1 MDALLVQSIA
11 SLPTALAALVAI
23 GLPVLLAMGVGVVIL
38 SVFTPQELA
47 INADVGRAKFSFI
60 VEIYAVIAA
69 LTLVGAWDIYQS
81 ARDTLQKETS
91 ALYMLAHAT
100 DTYGLAGQTEA
111 RAEMRAALRAYGA
124 AVVEQDWP
132 TMQAGAPGRDSDAAF
147 TRLSRAFM
155 MPEPETQAQQAVA
168 QNTAQWLLQ
177 IAEARTARLS
187 VGTRTLTLLVW
198 FLVLTASVSVLLF
211 QWFIGSAHLALH
223 YTMGAVVALIVGIVL
238 LVAMKLAFP
247 VVGAPPLL
255 SPRPFLEL
263 MRLP

>member
-11 SLPTALAALVAI
+11 SLPTALAALVAV
-23 GLPVLLAMGVGVVIL
+23 GLPMLLAMGVGLVIL

-47 INADVGRAKFSFI
+47 LNADVGRAKFSFI
-60 VEIYAVIAA
+60 VEIYAVVAA
-69 LTLVGAWDIYQS
+69 LALVGAWDIYQTT
-81 ARDTLQKETS
+81 RDTLQKETS

-100 DTYGLAGQTEA
+100 DSYALPHQGAA
-111 RAEMRAALRAYGA
+111 REEMRGALRGYGA

-132 TMQAGAPGRDSDAAF
+132 KMQAGAPGSASDATF

-155 MPEPETQAQQAVA
+155 LPEPETQAQQAIA

-187 VGTRTLTLLVW
+187 VGTRTLTMLVW

-223 YTMGAVVALIVGIVL
+223 YTMGAVIALIVGVVL
-238 LVAMKLAFP
+238 LVSMKLAFP
-247 VVGAPPLL
+247 VVGDSALL